1 MPAARYAPPR
11 GGNGPAGANVSG
23 MALFDLIAL
32 GLVILM
38 ALSGLRRGFVVGALS
53 LVGLVGGAYVGG
65 RVGTSVL
72 GAEYARWLPLVSL
85 GGAALGAGIGQSL
98 GVMVGRH
105 VRTGLVVLP
114 PLRLLDHAGGAVL
127 GGAIALALCW
137 AVGAVLLYLPGQ
149 TELRRYVQ
157 DSTILTTLNERFP
170 PERLID
176 ELARIDPFGAIAGPT
191 AGVEAPDPRILES
204 AGVNTAALSVVRIF
218 GTACGLGIEGSGWV
232 AAPDLVVT
240 NAHVV
245 AGVKTPHVDRNDG
258 GRRLAAKVVS
268 FDRVNDVAVL
278 RVAGLKGR
286 PLRLVE
292 PSKGT
297 TGALL
302 GYPENGPYVETP
314 VRVGKKVPLIGRDAY
329 GRFPTS
335 RVVTTIRGEIRSGN
349 SGGPV
354 VDARGRVLTTAFAR
368 RAGDGGGYGVPTAF
382 VREAI
387 ARAGRK
393 PVDTAC
399 VDR

>member
-1 MPAARYAPPR
+1 
-11 GGNGPAGANVSG
+11 

-32 GLVILM
+32 GLVVLM

-53 LVGLVGGAYVGG
+53 LVGLVGGAYVGA

-85 GGAALGAGIGQSL
+85 GGAALGASIGQTL

-105 VRTGLVVLP
+105 LRTGLAVLP
-114 PLRLLDHAGGAVL
+114 PLRLFDHVGGGILGGAV
-127 GGAIALALCW
+127 ALALCW
-137 AVGAVLLYLPGQ
+137 AVGAVLLYIPGQ

-157 DSTILTTLNERFP
+157 ESSILTALNERFP

-176 ELARIDPFGAIAGPT
+176 ELARIDPFGAIAGPS
-191 AGVEAPDPRILES
+191 AGVDAPDAGVLDS
-204 AGVNTAALSVVRIF
+204 AGVNRAALSVVRVV

-232 AAPDLVVT
+232 AAPNLVVT

-245 AGVKTPHVDRNDG
+245 AGVETPRVDRNDG
-258 GRRLAAKVVS
+258 GRRLAAKVVA
-268 FDRVNDVAVL
+268 FDKVNDVAVL

-297 TGALL
+297 AGALL

-314 VRVGKKVPLIGRDAY
+314 VRVGKKVPMIGRDAY

-382 VREAI
+382 VRAAI
-387 ARAGRK
+387 ARAGTSSL
-393 PVDTAC
+393 DTAC

>member
-1 MPAARYAPPR
+1 
-11 GGNGPAGANVSG
+11 

-32 GLVILM
+32 GLVVLM
-38 ALSGLRRGFVVGALS
+38 ALAGLRRGFVVGALS
-53 LVGLVGGAYVGG
+53 LAGLVGGAYVGA

-98 GVMVGRH
+98 GVMLGRH
-105 VRTGLVVLP
+105 LRTGLVVLP
-114 PLRLLDHAGGAVL
+114 PLRALDHVGGGILGGAV
-127 GGAIALALCW
+127 ALALCW
-137 AVGAVLLYLPGQ
+137 AIGAVLLYIPGQ

-157 DSTILTTLNERFP
+157 DSTILTSLNEQFP

-176 ELARIDPFGAIAGPT
+176 ELARIDPFGAIAGPA
-191 AGVEAPDPRILES
+191 AGVDAPDPGIVNR
-204 AGVNTAALSVVRIF
+204 AGVSAAALSVVRVV

-232 AAPDLVVT
+232 ATPSLVVT

-245 AGVKTPHVDRNDG
+245 AGVKTPRVDRNDG
-258 GRRLAAKVVS
+258 GRRLAATVVS
-268 FDRVNDVAVL
+268 FDKVNDVAVL
-278 RVAGLKGR
+278 RVDGLKGR

-292 PSKGT
+292 PSKGLA
-297 TGALL
+297 GALL

-314 VRVGKKVPLIGRDAY
+314 VRVGKDVSMIGRDAY
-329 GRFPTS
+329 GHFPTS

-354 VDARGRVLTTAFAR
+354 VDRRGRVLTTAFAR
-368 RAGDGGGYGVPTAF
+368 RAGDDGGYGVPTAF
-382 VREAI
+382 VRKAI
-387 ARAGRK
+387 AQAGTT
-393 PVDTAC
+393 PVDSSC